1 MKKETTKNQLT
12 FKGRVKG
19 KYAISYIGKGVY
31 MYIPAKYVI
40 IKDNTT
46 FAVNKNV
53 YNNIQNELLYKTN

>member
-1 MKKETTKNQLT
+1 MKKETKKQLT

-40 IKDNTT
+40 IKDNTI

-53 YNNIQNELLYKTN
+53 YNNIQSELIFKQF